1 MTNSLPND
9 TPTSLV
15 LKNAYSPGIINL
27 TLNNPS
33 QYNALSEEMLSAMI
47 STIDEIRD
55 NSDIKVV
62 ILSANGKAFCAGHDL
77 KQMRARPDESYYE
90 DLFSRC
96 TKMMMALASMPQIV
110 VAKVD
115 GMATAA
121 GCQLVANADLAIS
134 SNAAR
139 FAVSGINLGLFCSTP
154 SVPLSRNVSRK
165 RAFEMLTTGEFIDAE
180 TAVDYGL
187 INHAV
192 PAEELDAAVDRLV
205 KNIASK
211 PSQALQAGKA
221 LFYRQ
226 LNMPLVDAYATAG
239 RTMAKNMLFDDTIEG
254 ISAFID
260 KRKPDWN

>member
-15 LKNAYSPGIINL
+15 LKNAYSPGIVNL

-96 TKMMMALASMPQIV
+96 TEMMMALASMPQIV

-115 GMATAA
+115 GMAR
-121 GCQLVANADLAIS
+121 LI
-134 SNAAR
+134 
-139 FAVSGINLGLFCSTP
+139 LF
-154 SVPLSRNVSRK
+154 
-165 RAFEMLTTGEFIDAE
+165 
-180 TAVDYGL
+180 
-187 INHAV
+187 
-192 PAEELDAAVDRLV
+192 RLE
-205 KNIASK
+205 
-211 PSQALQAGKA
+211 
-221 LFYRQ
+221 
-226 LNMPLVDAYATAG
+226 G
-239 RTMAKNMLFDDTIEG
+239 R
-254 ISAFID
+254 
-260 KRKPDWN
+260 P

>member
-1 MTNSLPND
+1 MTDSLQND
-9 TPTSLV
+9 TSTSLV
-15 LKNAYSPGIINL
+15 LKNAYSPGIVNL

-47 STIDEIRD
+47 STIDEIKD
-55 NSDIKVV
+55 DPDIKVV

-77 KQMRARPDESYYE
+77 KQMRARPDQSYYE

-96 TKMMMALASMPQIV
+96 TEMMMALASMPQIV

-121 GCQLVANADLAIS
+121 GCQLVANADLAVS

-165 RAFEMLTTGEFIDAE
+165 RAFEMLTTGEF
-180 TAVDYGL
+180 T
-187 INHAV
+187 
-192 PAEELDAAVDRLV
+192 VDRLV

-239 RTMAKNMLFDDTIEG
+239 QTMAKNMLFDDTIEG
-254 ISAFID
+254 ISAFIE
-260 KRKPDWN
+260 KRKPNWN